1 MKQQHM
7 KKLNY
12 LILIALL
19 TTGINLTSCKK
30 DAGKPAPF
38 VIYSV
43 SIDGATVTFTNESKD
58 AVSYKW
64 DFGDGTTST
73 DKSPKH
79 TYPGKGKY
87 VPTLY
92 ATSSSGTE
100 AEASTVLHIA
110 KTSPVK
116 LNDNTLSDWDTITHN
131 VVLGGAG
138 AGNFIK
144 AKYDY
149 DANYI
154 YLYFEQNTT
163 KALGN
168 IYDVYI
174 DADND
179 GATGLITGD
188 IPGGAYDI
196 LLEGTVFDDWLDPYY
211 FIGTDQQNFGN
222 FQPQTISEF
231 FKLGTVVQTGSVQK
245 FEWAISRSKIKG
257 LTGKA
262 LKIGVQAA
270 ANDWSAEIGFSPD
283 LGSNSFY
290 IDMSE

>member
-1 MKQQHM
+1 M
-7 KKLNY
+7 KKSNLFIVM
-12 LILIALL
+12 LALIAV
-19 TTGINLTSCKK
+19 INFSSCKK
-30 DAGKPAPF
+30 DSNKPAPF
-38 VIYSV
+38 VFYSV
-43 SIDGATVTFTNESKD
+43 SVDGTTVTFTNESKG
-58 AVSYKW
+58 AASYEW

-73 DKSPKH
+73 DENPVH

-92 ATSSSGTE
+92 ATAADGTK

-110 KTSPVK
+110 KTSSIK
-116 LNDNTLSDWDTITHN
+116 LDDHTLSDWDTVTHN
-131 VVLGGAG
+131 VVLAG
-138 AGNFIK
+138 DNSGNFIK

-149 DANYI
+149 DGNFI
-154 YLYFEQNTT
+154 YLYFEQYTT
-163 KALGN
+163 KSAGN

-179 GATGLITGD
+179 ITTGLLTGD
-188 IPGGAYDI
+188 IPGGAYEV
-196 LLEGTVFDDWLDPYY
+196 LLEGTVFDGWLDPYY

-222 FQPQTISEF
+222 YTYQTINEF
-231 FKLGTVVQTGSVQK
+231 FKMGTVVQDGNVQK

-262 LKIGVQAA
+262 LRIGVQAA

-283 LGSNSFY
+283 QGSDSFLL
-290 IDMSE
+290 DMSE

>member
-1 MKQQHM
+1 M
-7 KKLNY
+7 LAS
-12 LILIALL
+12 IAA
-19 TTGINLTSCKK
+19 INFSSCKK
-30 DAGKPAPF
+30 DSAKPQPF
-38 VIYSV
+38 VFYTV

-58 AVSYKW
+58 AATYKW

-73 DKSPKH
+73 DKSPVH

-92 ATSSSGTE
+92 ATSSNGAE

-110 KTSPVK
+110 KTSSVK
-116 LNDNTLSDWDTITHN
+116 LDDHSLSDWDTITHN
-131 VVLGGAG
+131 VVIGGQG
-138 AGNFIK
+138 AGNFIQ

-163 KALGN
+163 KADGN
-168 IYDVYI
+168 IYDVYL

-179 GATGLITGD
+179 ITTGLLTGD
-188 IPGGAYDI
+188 IPGGAYEV

-222 FQPQTISEF
+222 YQPQSISEF
-231 FKLGTVVQTGSVQK
+231 FKMGTVVQTGNVQK
-245 FEWAISRSKIKG
+245 FEWAISRSKVKG

-262 LKIGVQAA
+262 VRIGVQAA

-283 LGSNSFY
+283 LGSNSFLL
-290 IDMSE
+290 DMSE

>member
-1 MKQQHM
+1 M
-7 KKLNY
+7 KKTNLT
-12 LILIALL
+12 ILIVALIAA
-19 TTGINLTSCKK
+19 INFSSCKK
-30 DAGKPAPF
+30 DSNKPTPF
-38 VIYSV
+38 VFYSV
-43 SIDGATVTFTNESKD
+43 SIDGATVTFTNESKG
-58 AVSYKW
+58 ATSYEW
-64 DFGDGTTST
+64 DFGDGSTST
-73 DKSPKH
+73 DESPTH

-92 ATSSSGTE
+92 ATAADGTK

-110 KTSPVK
+110 KTSPIK
-116 LNDNTLSDWDTITHN
+116 LDDHSLADWDTISAN
-131 VVLGGAG
+131 VVVAG
-138 AGNFIK
+138 ANSGNFIK

-163 KALGN
+163 KADGN
-168 IYDVYI
+168 IYDVYL

-179 GATGLITGD
+179 ITTGLLTGD
-188 IPGGAYDI
+188 IPGGAYEV

-222 FQPQTISEF
+222 YTPQSISEF
-231 FKLGTVVQTGSVQK
+231 FKLGTVVQDGSVQK

-262 LKIGVQAA
+262 VRIGVQAA

-283 LGSNSFY
+283 LGSDSY
-290 IDMSE
+290 LLDMSE